1 VTVHWI
7 VQSHPSRRELR
18 ERLLAGLPA
27 DTEVVETDFDPPNP
41 WLGYKLCLKAII
53 DSGCSHGVLIQDDC
67 VVPRNLPPAVNKVI
81 QVEPNVPVCLYLGML
96 PPQKGLALRAAKEG
110 KKFVELHQSSFL
122 PVVAVLWPVG
132 KASEF
137 LTWAGE
143 PNLLRRRNG
152 QVIEERSDDAM
163 GGRWMRTTR
172 QRVVATIPS
181 LVEHPDDAPS
191 TIARRPGGRTALFW
205 HGVEWDAASVEWF
218 P

>member
-1 VTVHWI
+1 MNVHWV

-27 DTEVVETDFDPPNP
+27 STQVVETDFDPPSP
-41 WLGYKLCLKAII
+41 WAGYKLCLKAAVE
-53 DSGCSHGVLIQDDC
+53 SGCTHSVLIQDDC
-67 VVPRNLPPAVNKVI
+67 VVPRNLPSAVMKVI
-81 QVEPNVPVCLYLGML
+81 EVEPDVPVCLYLGML

-132 KASEF
+132 KAAEF
-137 LTWAGE
+137 LAWAGE

-152 QVIEERSDDAM
+152 QFIEERSDDAQ
-163 GGRWMRTTR
+163 GGRWMRSTR

-191 TIARRPGGRTALFW
+191 TISRRPSGRTALFW
-205 HGVEWDAASVEWF
+205 HGPDWDATSVDWVA
-218 P
+218 